1 MIVLGIDPGTAST
14 GYGVIAFDG
23 RDSRALAQ
31 GTVRTGP
38 RETPERR
45 LAAIQGA
52 IQELIAEHAPV
63 AVALES
69 LFIGANPRTIMS
81 VCQARGAAL
90 AVCGAHGIAC
100 TEYAPSVVKT
110 TVCGFGGAGKEQVM
124 RMVRAAAL
132 AVRRARERSRGRCA
146 RARPLPCLERA
157 RRRALRARQGGEVI
171 ASVAG
176 RLLEADADG
185 LVIEVGGVG
194 LRVHAS
200 AAAAR
205 DAQATPEAVR
215 LQTHLV
221 VREDALT
228 LYGFASQRERWLFV
242 ALLGVS
248 GLGPSKAL
256 ALLSGYPTDTLQRA
270 IAAGDLA
277 LLASVSG
284 IGKRTAERIVVELRD
299 KLGAVALESVA
310 SGGAAAPGRG
320 RSAPRRAGCPRGTG
334 LRGRRGRDGAGG
346 DRRLDGAAPQGGA
359 RGAPARRPGVSA
371 DEEAE
376 RLVGADAARSDEDET
391 DRSLRPRQLEE
402 FVGQEVVREQ
412 LAIALA
418 AAKERGEPIDHVLLA
433 GPPGL
438 GKSTLAH
445 IVAAEMDTRLITVS
459 GPGLDRK
466 GDLVA
471 ILADLAERDVV
482 FIDEVHRLNRA
493 VEETL
498 YPAMEDGVVDII
510 MGQGPGARS
519 LRLDLSPFTL
529 IGATTRASL
538 LTKPLRDRFGLVF
551 RLDHYSPAEL
561 VRIAQRSAGILGIQ
575 MQDDAAAELAQRA
588 RGTPRLANRLL
599 RRVRDFAQVRGD
611 GSIDHATA
619 VAALDLLG
627 VDAEGL
633 DRLDRELLRM
643 IAETFEG
650 GPVGLSTLA
659 DAIGEDRGT
668 IEDVYEPYL
677 LQKGLLQRTPRG
689 RVITRLGRAHL
700 GHPDTPPSDEHRLFG

>member
-1 MIVLGIDPGTAST
+1 M
-14 GYGVIAFDG
+14 
-23 RDSRALAQ
+23 
-31 GTVRTGP
+31 
-38 RETPERR
+38 
-45 LAAIQGA
+45 
-52 IQELIAEHAPV
+52 
-63 AVALES
+63 
-69 LFIGANPRTIMS
+69 
-81 VCQARGAAL
+81 
-90 AVCGAHGIAC
+90 
-100 TEYAPSVVKT
+100 
-110 TVCGFGGAGKEQVM
+110 
-124 RMVRAAAL
+124 
-132 AVRRARERSRGRCA
+132 
-146 RARPLPCLERA
+146 
-157 RRRALRARQGGEVI
+157 
-171 ASVAG
+171 
-176 RLLEADADG
+176 
-185 LVIEVGGVG
+185 
-194 LRVHAS
+194 
-200 AAAAR
+200 
-205 DAQATPEAVR
+205 
-215 LQTHLV
+215 
-221 VREDALT
+221 
-228 LYGFASQRERWLFV
+228 
-242 ALLGVS
+242 
-248 GLGPSKAL
+248 
-256 ALLSGYPTDTLQRA
+256 
-270 IAAGDLA
+270 
-277 LLASVSG
+277 
-284 IGKRTAERIVVELRD
+284 
-299 KLGAVALESVA
+299 
-310 SGGAAAPGRG
+310 
-320 RSAPRRAGCPRGTG
+320 
-334 LRGRRGRDGAGG
+334 
-346 DRRLDGAAPQGGA
+346 
-359 RGAPARRPGVSA
+359 
-371 DEEAE
+371 
-376 RLVGADAARSDEDET
+376 
-391 DRSLRPRQLEE
+391 
-402 FVGQEVVREQ
+402 REQ

-445 IVAAEMDTRLITVS
+445 IVASEMDTRLVTVS
-459 GPGLDRK
+459 GPGSTAR
-466 GDLVA
+466 A
-471 ILADLAERDVV
+471 ISSRSSPTSPSATSSSSTRSTGSTAS
-482 FIDEVHRLNRA
+482 

-538 LTKPLRDRFGLVF
+538 LTKPLRDRFGIVF

-561 VRIAQRSAGILGIQ
+561 VRIAQRSAGILGIA

-611 GSIDHATA
+611 GAIDHATA

-700 GHPDTPPSDEHRLFG
+700 GHPDTPPGDDHRLFG